1 MAAPLNNARLLSF
14 AAYEDLQGGF
24 ARLFRTAGGN
34 WREFFERARELGDRP
49 KAARHAALA
58 SDRGADG
65 KKPTK
70 IANVGLISYIQSHSA
85 APCFGDATPDPHHRG
100 GPATAGALPSRRVL
114 CCPAAAPA
122 RPALEE
128 VVMAEIV
135 SEAEPRALPA
145 QRPLRPWLA
154 AGQTLAQWLAS
165 LEDEPPP
172 GEDML
177 PMIAPHAVAM
187 RHSADAL
194 EQRYRGQ
201 RVEVGFDMPVVFRL
215 PDEHGLQVKGRL
227 SPDVFVALGVKRDP
241 ARRDYD
247 ATVLKPPDFLL
258 EVLSKSTWK
267 RDAGP
272 KLEAY
277 ALVGVRECFLFDP
290 VGEHLAPPAVRGFAL
305 SKAGARP
312 LPEVALPDGVVGV
325 RSEVLDLVAHVAA
338 ADAQAEGQG
347 RVHALRWRDPRTDE
361 DLPTHA
367 EEAAARVAAEQRAAA
382 AEARNGELERRN
394 RELEALLRQS
404 RRG

>member
-1 MAAPLNNARLLSF
+1 
-14 AAYEDLQGGF
+14 
-24 ARLFRTAGGN
+24 
-34 WREFFERARELGDRP
+34 
-49 KAARHAALA
+49 
-58 SDRGADG
+58 
-65 KKPTK
+65 
-70 IANVGLISYIQSHSA
+70 
-85 APCFGDATPDPHHRG
+85 
-100 GPATAGALPSRRVL
+100 
-114 CCPAAAPA
+114 
-122 RPALEE
+122 
-128 VVMAEIV
+128 MAEIV
-135 SEAEPRALPA
+135 SAEAEPRARPA

-154 AGQTLAQWLAS
+154 AGQTLEQWLAS

-201 RVEVGFDMPVVFRL
+201 RAEVGFDMPVVFRL

-227 SPDVFVALGVKRDP
+227 SPDVFVALGVEHAP
-241 ARRDYD
+241 ERRDYD
-247 ATVLKPPDFLL
+247 ATVLKPPDFVL

-267 RDAGP
+267 RDVGP

-277 ALVGVRECFLFDP
+277 ALAGVRECFLFDP
-290 VGEHLAPPAVRGFAL
+290 VGEHIAPPALRGFAL

-325 RSEVLDLVAHVAA
+325 RSEVLDLVAHVGA
-338 ADAQAEGQG
+338 ADAQAEGHG
-347 RVHALRWRDPRTDE
+347 RVHILRWRDPRTDE
-361 DLPTHA
+361 NLPTLA
-367 EEAAARVAAEQRAAA
+367 EEAAARVAEAKGRAEEAAARAAAEQKARAAEQKARAAEQKARAAAEQKAA
-382 AEARNGELERRN
+382 AEARSGELERRN

>member
-1 MAAPLNNARLLSF
+1 
-14 AAYEDLQGGF
+14 
-24 ARLFRTAGGN
+24 
-34 WREFFERARELGDRP
+34 
-49 KAARHAALA
+49 
-58 SDRGADG
+58 
-65 KKPTK
+65 
-70 IANVGLISYIQSHSA
+70 
-85 APCFGDATPDPHHRG
+85 
-100 GPATAGALPSRRVL
+100 
-114 CCPAAAPA
+114 
-122 RPALEE
+122 
-128 VVMAEIV
+128 MAEIV
-135 SEAEPRALPA
+135 SAEAEPRARAA

-201 RVEVGFDMPVVFRL
+201 PVEVGFDMPVVFRL
-215 PDEHGLQVKGRL
+215 PDEHGLGVKGRL

-247 ATVLKPPDFLL
+247 TTVLKPPDFVL

-277 ALVGVRECFLFDP
+277 ALAGVRECFLFDP

-325 RSEVLDLVAHVAA
+325 RSEVLDLVAHVGAA
-338 ADAQAEGQG
+338 GAQAEGQG

-404 RRG
+404 RGS